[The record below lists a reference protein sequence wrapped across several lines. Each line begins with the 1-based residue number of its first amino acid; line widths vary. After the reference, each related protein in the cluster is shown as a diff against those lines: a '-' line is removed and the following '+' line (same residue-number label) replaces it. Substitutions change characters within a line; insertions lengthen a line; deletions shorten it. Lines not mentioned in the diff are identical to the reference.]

1 MGETVVACQRC
12 KNDFVMG
19 QLKQAPSVNEV
30 ERVYFSCPHCQA
42 DYTAYYTNQ
51 KIRDRQAEI
60 NELNK
65 KVHNAQSDKTKERYI
80 KQIESLT
87 RQNKREMEQL
97 RKEIEGD
104 SVVQE

>member
-1 MGETVVACQRC
+1 MGETVVKCDRC

-30 ERVYFSCPHCQA
+30 ERVCFSCPHCQT

-51 KIRDRQAEI
+51 KIRDRQTEI

-65 KVHNAQSDKTKERYI
+65 KMHNAQSDKTKERYI
-80 KQIESLT
+80 KQIELLT
-87 RQNKREMEQL
+87 QQNKKEMESL
-97 RKEIEGD
+97 RKEIEG
-104 SVVQE
+104 